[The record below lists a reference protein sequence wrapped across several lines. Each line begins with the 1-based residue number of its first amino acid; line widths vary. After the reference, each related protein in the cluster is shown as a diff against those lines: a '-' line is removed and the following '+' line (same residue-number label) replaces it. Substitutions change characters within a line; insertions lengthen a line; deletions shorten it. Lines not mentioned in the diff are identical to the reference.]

1 MQLAAGAPGG
11 TSPPVAGGQ
20 GSPTVTIPRVEETV
34 EVDGRLDEPA
44 WTGAARLVGFSQY
57 RPVDGRPAEQPT
69 EVLVW
74 YSPSALHFGIVAHD
88 DDASSIR
95 ATLADRDNLD
105 QEDTV
110 TIFLDTFSDQ
120 RRAFFFTVNA
130 LGVQQDGV
138 QSEGTFN
145 AGMIRGGP
153 QADKNPDRSV

>member
-1 MQLAAGAPGG
+1 MPAILLLMHLAAGAPGG
-11 TSPPVAGGQ
+11 ARPPIAGGQ

-88 DDASSIR
+88 TDPSSLR

-138 QSEGTFN
+138 QSEAPSTP
-145 AGMIRGGP
+145 A
-153 QADKNPDRSV
+153 